1 MRLIPRQ
8 SQIPLG
14 YVNPTQAPPPP
25 PAAPV
30 AAPANATTQALDDL
44 RKLGELKAQGVLTD
58 EEFAAMKAR
67 ILAD

>member
-1 MRLIPRQ
+1 MRLVPRQ

-25 PAAPV
+25 PVVAPMS
-30 AAPANATTQALDDL
+30 ATDQALDDL
-44 RKLGELKAQGVLTD
+44 RKLGELKAQGVLND

>member
-1 MRLIPRQ
+1 MRLVPRQ

-14 YVNPTQAPPPP
+14 YVNPTQAPPP
-25 PAAPV
+25 APV
-30 AAPANATTQALDDL
+30 VVPVSATDQALDEL

>member
-1 MRLIPRQ
+1 MRLVPRQ

-25 PAAPV
+25 PPVVAPV
-30 AAPANATTQALDDL
+30 SATDQALDDL
-44 RKLGELKAQGVLTD
+44 RKLGELKAQGVLTE
-58 EEFAAMKAR
+58 EEFASMKAR

>member
-25 PAAPV
+25 PAV
-30 AAPANATTQALDDL
+30 AAPVSATDQALEDL
-44 RKLGELKAQGVLTD
+44 RKLGDLKAQGVLTD
-58 EEFAAMKAR
+58 EEFTTMKAR

>member
-1 MRLIPRQ
+1 MRLVPRQ

-14 YVNPTQAPPPP
+14 NINPTQAPPPP
-25 PAAPV
+25 PVVVPV
-30 AAPANATTQALDDL
+30 SATDQTLDDL
-44 RKLGELKAQGVLTD
+44 RKLGELKVQGVLTD

>member
-1 MRLIPRQ
+1 MRLVPRQ

-14 YVNPTQAPPPP
+14 YVNPTQPPPP
-25 PAAPV
+25 PPPV
-30 AAPANATTQALDDL
+30 VVPVSATAQALDDL

-58 EEFAAMKAR
+58 AEFAAMKAR

>member
-1 MRLIPRQ
+1 MRMIPRQ

-25 PAAPV
+25 PAPMPAPV
-30 AAPANATTQALDDL
+30 SETDQALEEL

-58 EEFAAMKAR
+58 DEFATMKAR